1 VTLAERSQTV
11 WDDVD
16 EGTEQREAAR
26 LRRLRSMASG
36 REEPRRVVPSG
47 RLRRLLEEL
56 VDERLGVV
64 ESVDVP
70 HVLVEELDYAL
81 RPPAFE
87 RRVPTYGAFVMPRA
101 APPAWEEPTNLRVS
115 VLPTQERADDDA
127 RRYADGRASWV
138 VRSVDGIN
146 KLVVFD
152 RAAGS
157 ERDLV
162 VLAGASKAVVV
173 QRDARGIVRMV
184 GDFGVVRW
192 DGVTWHHEPPISTWL
207 GDASDG
213 LDAEHTALLDQ
224 LLHFAVHD
232 LGARGVG
239 ALFVYRPTSVRWPGF
254 EIRQP
259 TPPPLSIERPS
270 DLAPLFHVIT
280 QVDGAAVF
288 DSTGTLRKLGVRLVP
303 SVEAEAAV
311 APFRGTRHTAARRFS
326 YDDQSAVVI
335 AISEDGPVTVMRRG
349 QLIASS
355 PADPVLVPE
364 SANE

>member
-1 VTLAERSQTV
+1 VTAPAQSANLAIDLLPVATRHRAV
-11 WDDVD
+11 
-16 EGTEQREAAR
+16 
-26 LRRLRSMASG
+26 RRLGAMASG
-36 REEPRRVVPSG
+36 REEPRRVVSSG

-64 ESVDVP
+64 ETVDAP
-70 HVLVEELDYAL
+70 AVLVEELDYAL

-87 RRVPTYGAFVMPRA
+87 RRVPTYGAFVMPRT
-101 APPAWEEPTNLRVS
+101 APAEWEEPTALSVS
-115 VLPTQERADDDA
+115 VLPTQERSDDDA

-138 VRSVDGIN
+138 VRSEEGIN

-162 VLAGASKAVVV
+162 VLAGASKGVVV

-184 GDFGVVRW
+184 GEFGVVRW
-192 DGVTWHHEPPISTWL
+192 DGVTWHHEPPISNWL
-207 GDASDG
+207 RDASCG
-213 LDAEHTALLDQ
+213 LGAEHTALLDQ

-239 ALFVYRPTSVRWPGF
+239 ALLVYRPTDERWPGF
-254 EIRQP
+254 EVRQP
-259 TPPPLSIERPS
+259 TPPPLRIDRPS

-288 DSTGTLRKLGVRLVP
+288 DASGTLRKLGVRLVP
-303 SVEAEAAV
+303 SVEAEEAV
-311 APFRGTRHTAARRFS
+311 EPFRGTRHTAARRFS
-326 YDDQSAVVI
+326 YDDPAAVVI

-349 QLIASS
+349 RLIASS
-355 PADPVLVPE
+355 PTDPVLVPE
-364 SANE
+364 PAPE